1 MDSPPGNTIVA
12 RALLVVLLACAASDG
27 RTQPPVS
34 KAVAPLVAPQAPA
47 QPAPTAPAAPAPTAQ
62 TAAAPTAVTLK
73 PFTSRYKVEAFGFVA
88 GMADITLTVQS
99 DGHYQYS
106 TAIHPRGLA
115 RLVFPSNGTLTT
127 LAEADGSSVRPLR
140 YREEDG
146 TAATDDDVALDFDWS
161 QGIVAGT
168 AHDKSVRLSLSAN
181 TQDPMSIQL
190 AVLLDFASTRE
201 PLRYS
206 MVDKTKIK
214 VYEYKSEGRARL
226 ETALGP
232 LDTVIY
238 SSNRPGQANRLT
250 RVWYAPV
257 LDYTPVRSD
266 DINDGKLRVRMTIL
280 SLKR

>member
-1 MDSPPGNTIVA
+1 MRAVLVA
-12 RALLVVLLACAASDG
+12 LLACAAADS
-27 RTQPPVS
+27 RAELPVH
-34 KAVAPLVAPQAPA
+34 KVVAPLVAPPPPL
-47 QPAPTAPAAPAPTAQ
+47 PAPVTPPAPAP
-62 TAAAPTAVTLK
+62 APVLK
-73 PFTSRYKVEAFGFVA
+73 PFASRYKVEAFGFTA
-88 GMADITLTVQS
+88 GMADITLVVQS
-99 DGHYQYS
+99 DGRYQYS
-106 TAIHPRGLA
+106 TALHPRGLA

-127 LAEADGSSVRPLR
+127 WAEADGLSVRPLK

-146 TAATDDDVALDFDWS
+146 TAATDDDVALDFDWAKGTV
-161 QGIVAGT
+161 QGT
-168 AHDKSVRLSLSAN
+168 AHDESVRLPLPAN

-190 AVLLDFASTRE
+190 AVLLDFAGKRE

-226 ETALGP
+226 DTALGP

-238 SSNRPGQANRLT
+238 SSNRPGQPTRLT
-250 RVWYAPV
+250 RVWYAPA
-257 LDYTPVRSD
+257 LDYTPVRSE